1 VSGNPINLAVGA
13 TNNNNFTGT
22 YVITQADIDAG
33 KVQNQATATGV
44 EPDGDQVSDLS
55 DDNSPLENEP
65 TVTILPQNPLIDI
78 DKEGTFDLGED
89 GIANPGDI
97 ITYTFDV
104 TNIGNVSLFNVEI
117 TDILSGLSTIDL
129 SAFDGELSPGE
140 SFQAT
145 ATYAVNQ
152 SDIDAGEVNNETTVI
167 AENPDGE
174 PASATDS
181 DLETVPIP
189 QNPSLVIN
197 KQGTF
202 IDQDGNGGISAGDKL
217 SYTFDVTND
226 GNVNITGVII
236 NEVFFELSNAIAI
249 IAPADTNLSPGETQQ
264 WQGTYTLTE
273 ADVTNLTNS
282 LQTNPEDIFIEN
294 IASATG
300 EDPTGND
307 VESNQDQAQIPITLP
322 APIPGQPI
330 ELLYVIDIS
339 HSSLERFD
347 APNVGDVNDDG
358 FFNTR
363 LDAAISALKQVTE
376 HLAKQSDILDGTEI
390 KLGILTYSDGSNGPN
405 GLETVEFLE
414 TFFIEDIDIDSIH
427 DSLLNIRAEESDPWI
442 SLLSAYGLDL
452 TDTDGLTNPDS
463 ALDRALGLSG
473 SGEVGGI
480 DFFSDESEE
489 TDITKMMIFT
499 GAGTPNISGDGD
511 GEGFASEFL
520 WRKGY
525 NSRALQFDSEL
536 ALFDEKNVEILG
548 LNLGNSDYLDEIDSL
563 GNAFE
568 YDTFD
573 NLLSSGRLDG
583 SIRI

>member
-1 VSGNPINLAVGA
+1 MARNL
-13 TNNNNFTGT
+13 
-22 YVITQADIDAG
+22 Y
-33 KVQNQATATGV
+33 
-44 EPDGDQVSDLS
+44 
-55 DDNSPLENEP
+55 
-65 TVTILPQNPLIDI
+65 
-78 DKEGTFDLGED
+78 
-89 GIANPGDI
+89 
-97 ITYTFDV
+97 
-104 TNIGNVSLFNVEI
+104 FNR
-117 TDILSGLSTIDL
+117 
-129 SAFDGELSPGE
+129 
-140 SFQAT
+140 
-145 ATYAVNQ
+145 
-152 SDIDAGEVNNETTVI
+152 
-167 AENPDGE
+167 
-174 PASATDS
+174 
-181 DLETVPIP
+181 
-189 QNPSLVIN
+189 
-197 KQGTF
+197 
-202 IDQDGNGGISAGDKL
+202 
-217 SYTFDVTND
+217 
-226 GNVNITGVII
+226 VNITGVII

>member
-1 VSGNPINLAVGA
+1 
-13 TNNNNFTGT
+13 
-22 YVITQADIDAG
+22 
-33 KVQNQATATGV
+33 V

-499 GAGTPNISGDGD
+499 
-511 GEGFASEFL
+511 
-520 WRKGY
+520 
-525 NSRALQFDSEL
+525 
-536 ALFDEKNVEILG
+536 
-548 LNLGNSDYLDEIDSL
+548 
-563 GNAFE
+563 
-568 YDTFD
+568 
-573 NLLSSGRLDG
+573 
-583 SIRI
+583 

>member
-273 ADVTNLTNS
+273 L
-282 LQTNPEDIFIEN
+282 I
-294 IASATG
+294 
-300 EDPTGND
+300 
-307 VESNQDQAQIPITLP
+307 
-322 APIPGQPI
+322 
-330 ELLYVIDIS
+330 
-339 HSSLERFD
+339 
-347 APNVGDVNDDG
+347 
-358 FFNTR
+358 
-363 LDAAISALKQVTE
+363 
-376 HLAKQSDILDGTEI
+376 
-390 KLGILTYSDGSNGPN
+390 
-405 GLETVEFLE
+405 
-414 TFFIEDIDIDSIH
+414 
-427 DSLLNIRAEESDPWI
+427 
-442 SLLSAYGLDL
+442 
-452 TDTDGLTNPDS
+452 
-463 ALDRALGLSG
+463 
-473 SGEVGGI
+473 
-480 DFFSDESEE
+480 
-489 TDITKMMIFT
+489 
-499 GAGTPNISGDGD
+499 
-511 GEGFASEFL
+511 
-520 WRKGY
+520 
-525 NSRALQFDSEL
+525 
-536 ALFDEKNVEILG
+536 
-548 LNLGNSDYLDEIDSL
+548 
-563 GNAFE
+563 
-568 YDTFD
+568 
-573 NLLSSGRLDG
+573 
-583 SIRI
+583 